1 MQNALL
7 KGIFVGEPAP
17 FGAGGTLSA
26 FVKRP
31 VEGAVDLGA
40 GGLAG
45 DRQADLRVHGGPDMA
60 VYAYPF
66 EHYDRWRSEFPEHA
80 ALWGMGSLGENLS
93 LEGWDEAYVCVGD
106 TVRLGAV
113 MLQVT
118 RPRKPCFKLALRFDD
133 LRLPRRLTDSG
144 RCGWYFRVLEGGRI
158 ASGAVAELVERP
170 NPAWPIRRLNDM
182 SANPG
187 AEADALAELA
197 AVPELA
203 ENWRAQVNAALAA
216 LRTGDRSRVFRDFRI
231 AATQDESQSIRSFL
245 LEPEDGGG
253 LPPVQPGQHIVVR
266 GEGSERSRAY
276 SVSALPA
283 GHLRISVK
291 REPGGFSEWLHLNA
305 GKGDRL
311 RVLGPRGSFVWTG
324 HTTAPL
330 VLISAGVGIT
340 PMMAMLQAATTNNG
354 SRCVPES
361 ITFVHGARRSADHA
375 FAEQTR
381 EIARNHPSVRR
392 HIRFSAPGRED
403 VLGLTHDSE
412 GRIDQPLLAGLL
424 GGLVDARIYICGP
437 ASFIVD
443 VTSWVGALGLP
454 GGEIFTEIFGV
465 SPVASGADASPVKL
479 EPPSEARIHFDAS
492 GGSAVWRAGMSLLDV
507 AEACGVAVESECRSG
522 VCGRCAT
529 RVVSGRTGYQVAP
542 FAETPLDEVLLCC
555 AVPLDRDVHMDL

>member
-1 MQNALL
+1 MQAALL

-17 FGAGGTLSA
+17 LGAGGTLSA

-31 VEGAVDLGA
+31 VEGAVDVTI

-66 EHYDRWRSEFPEHA
+66 GHYDQWRSEFPEHA
-80 ALWGMGSLGENLS
+80 ALWGMGSMGENLS
-93 LEGWDEAYVCVGD
+93 MEGWDEAGVCVGD

-113 MLQVT
+113 LMQVT

-133 LRLPRRLTDSG
+133 LRLPRRLTQSG

-158 ASGAVAELVERP
+158 ASGALAELVERP
-170 NPAWPIRRLNDM
+170 NPAWPIRRLNDL

-187 AEADALAELA
+187 ADADALAELA

-203 ENWRAQVNAALAA
+203 ENWRAQVNAALAS
-216 LRTGDRSRVFRDFRI
+216 LRTGGRSRVFRDFRI
-231 AATQDESQSIRSFL
+231 AATQDESRSIRSFL
-245 LEPEDGGG
+245 LEPADGGG
-253 LPPVQPGQHIVVR
+253 LPPVLPGQHIVVR

-305 GKGDRL
+305 GAGDRL
-311 RVLGPRGSFVWTG
+311 RVLGPCGSFVWAG
-324 HTTAPL
+324 DTTAPL

-340 PMMAMLQAATTNNG
+340 PMMAMLQAAATNNG

-361 ITFVHGARRSADHA
+361 ITFIHGARRSADHA
-375 FAEQTR
+375 FADQTR

-392 HIRFSAPGRED
+392 HVRFSAPGSED
-403 VLGLTHDSE
+403 VLGRTHDSV
-412 GRIDQPLLAGLL
+412 GRIDEPLLADLL
-424 GGLVDARIYICGP
+424 RGLVDARIYICGP
-437 ASFIVD
+437 ASFILD
-443 VTSWVGALGLP
+443 VTRWVGELGLP
-454 GGEIFTEIFGV
+454 GAEIFTEAFGA
-465 SPVASGADASPVKL
+465 PRGASGADASPMKP
-479 EPPSEARIHFDAS
+479 EPPSEAQIHFDAS
-492 GGSAVWRAGMSLLDV
+492 GGSAVWRPGMSLLDV
-507 AEACGVAVESECRSG
+507 AEAGGVAIESECRSG

-529 RVVSGRTGYQVAP
+529 RIVSGRTGYQVAP
-542 FAETPLDEVLLCC
+542 FAETTPGEVLLCC
-555 AVPLDRDVHMDL
+555 AVPLDRDVHTDL